1 MEQKTGVSP
10 LAWSYFNGR
19 LPEMNSR
26 SGRPAGLPEEP
37 AMRSLRVKFTILG
50 LMLAVAVVALLLAL
64 AVRMHPRPAFVW
76 IQVAEVGTIE
86 SAAAS
91 GLSRIPHPDLYE
103 ILWSDGSKTK
113 LGPDAPLP
121 RCNGGEPFAFG
132 FLRRVEWYDR
142 TWSRLTSY
150 TWHTSWPSEQIQDL
164 YTTFS
169 PCFWGFLRFATH
181 ANVIVI
187 ILNVLLW
194 ALVFQKIAERRVEA

>member
-1 MEQKTGVSP
+1 
-10 LAWSYFNGR
+10 
-19 LPEMNSR
+19 
-26 SGRPAGLPEEP
+26 
-37 AMRSLRVKFTILG
+37 MRSLRVKFTILN
-50 LMLAVAVVALLLAL
+50 LMLAVAVVALLLTL
-64 AVRMHPRPAFVW
+64 AVRMHPQPVFVW
-76 IQVAEVGTIE
+76 ILLPELGALE

-91 GLSRIPHPDLYE
+91 GPIRIPHPAPGYE

-113 LGPDAPLP
+113 LGYDAPIP

-132 FLRRVEWYDR
+132 FLRRVEWFAGTPPTR
-142 TWSRLTSY
+142 TSY

-187 ILNVLLW
+187 VLSVLLW
-194 ALVFQKIAERRVEA
+194 TLVFRKIAERRVEA

>member
-19 LPEMNSR
+19 LSEMNSS
-26 SGRPAGLPEEP
+26 SGRPAELPEEP

-50 LMLAVAVVALLLAL
+50 LMLAVAVVALLLTL
-64 AVRMHPRPAFVW
+64 AVRMHPQPVFVW
-76 IQVAEVGTIE
+76 ISVPVGGTIE

-91 GLSRIPHPDLYE
+91 GPSRIPQPDPVYE

-113 LGPDAPLP
+113 LGDDAPIP

-142 TWSRLTSY
+142 TWSRITSY
-150 TWHTSWPSEQIQDL
+150 TWHTSWPSEPI
-164 YTTFS
+164 
-169 PCFWGFLRFATH
+169 P
-181 ANVIVI
+181 
-187 ILNVLLW
+187 
-194 ALVFQKIAERRVEA
+194 KIPKLPPG